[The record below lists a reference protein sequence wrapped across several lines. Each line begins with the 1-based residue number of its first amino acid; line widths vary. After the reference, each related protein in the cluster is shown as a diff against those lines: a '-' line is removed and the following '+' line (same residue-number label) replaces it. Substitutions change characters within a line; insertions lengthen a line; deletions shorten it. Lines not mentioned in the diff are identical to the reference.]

1 MPVQQELCRN
11 FQRGSCQ
18 FGQRCKFLHVN
29 PQQQRPNNLFGAGAQ
44 SVSFQPQK
52 SNPYG
57 FGVQNNSQQKPF
69 NKPFE
74 NTWTRFS
81 PVSTGTA
88 PASRQSESQAQANH
102 NAPCDI
108 VGDIS
113 YEELRAAA
121 YDDAKRGLS
130 FQSIVDREWNLLS
143 SKLREFENLCKPHA
157 VRPSLTPANQNTF
170 PGMGPNA
177 FSQPAQNSA
186 PTSVSTFSQLGA
198 SLNVASGPRHLF
210 FLRPPAPSNNA
221 FLAPSPFGV
230 SSQTPSAFGT
240 KSLSSEIQGTYSK
253 VFSGG
258 VFPFEF
264 SSCHIPVSS
273 GDQFPAPTAASPFTS
288 SPSVFGNNS
297 FVRAESNPVIPSA
310 VPAQNPG
317 ATNNPSPGLFMGL
330 NPNSNANGEVQQ
342 TNYTQNAE
350 LSGVD
355 TSVWLRTKWSPGEI
369 PDEAPP
375 DAVCS

>member
-102 NAPCDI
+102 KCTDPESCRRIIVEDFEHERPLWKLTCYGHWKNAPCDI

-198 SLNVASGPRHLF
+198 SLNVASGPR
-210 FLRPPAPSNNA
+210 PPAPSNNA

-240 KSLSSEIQGTYSK
+240 KSLSSEIQ
-253 VFSGG
+253 
-258 VFPFEF
+258 
-264 SSCHIPVSS
+264 
-273 GDQFPAPTAASPFTS
+273 ASPFTS